1 MTSDAQ
7 GNRPLSEEE
16 LQELVASSDA
26 GARNPI
32 GAVGLSLAIIAV
44 SWSIFQVVLAS
55 PLSNYLLPGA
65 VNNNSRL
72 IHLAFALC
80 LGFMAYPAMGRES
93 RNAFSFALGHLG
105 TAIGIGA
112 FALALIIANV
122 PGVTISV
129 AVSLGALIALALI
142 IPTFLNGSN
151 QATPLERVASA
162 IGIFI
167 AIGVLT
173 YSGTA
178 ILGQYLTGG
187 WGNALQGV
195 SIVCALGAAA
205 LMVFFYLRQW
215 SDPESSFVP
224 LQDWVL
230 ATAGVYVAIYGFLN
244 YQKIVDSG
252 GLADDVDKFFALAG
266 LLILFEAA
274 RRALGPAMAIIATI
288 FLAYVFFGSSDY
300 VPEVIRWKGAS
311 LKKAMSHMWI
321 TSEGV
326 FGIAL
331 GVSTKFV
338 FLFVLFGALLD
349 KAGAG
354 NYFIKMAFGALGHLK
369 GGPAKAAVVG
379 SAATGLISGSS
390 IANVVT
396 TGTFTIPLMK
406 RVGFSSEQAGSVEVA
421 SSVNGQIM
429 PPVMGAA
436 AFLMVE
442 YVGISYVE
450 VITHAFLPAAIS
462 YIALVYIVHLEA
474 VKRNMPTLGNR
485 VVSMGRTI
493 GGMALFFAGFAALCY
508 GVQYP
513 VQWVVALMPG
523 ASGLTLSLLV
533 VLAYGA
539 LLKLAAGVED
549 LVPDDPNAK
558 EVELPEVAK
567 IYKAG
572 LHYLLPII
580 VLVYFLMIEQK
591 SPGLSAF
598 WATALLFVILLTQK
612 PLKAIFRGQS
622 NLLQTFVEG
631 VSDLWAG
638 LIDGARNMIG
648 IALATATAGVIV
660 GTVTL
665 TGVGQVMADLVEFLS
680 GGNLI
685 LMLVMVGL
693 LSLVLGMGLPTT
705 ANYIVVSSL
714 MAGVVVELG
723 AQSGLIVPLI
733 AVHLF
738 VFYFGIMAD
747 VTPPVGLASFA
758 AAAVSGGDAIRTGFV
773 AFFYS
778 LRTVA
783 LPFVFIFNTDL
794 LLIDVTWVQ
803 GILVAISATI
813 AILVFTAG
821 TMGYFLTR
829 SRIYESILLVL
840 VAFALFRPDF
850 FMNRIMPPH
859 TTVAPSALIQ
869 ALDAAQPGD
878 ELRLTIRGPDFDTG
892 DTASTTLVVSAV
904 EGLNG
909 TELAE
914 KTGLVLLPEAER
926 MPLDAPGFG
935 TPAEQKLESFDFYGD
950 TPVEIVE
957 VLAPSTQ
964 LPKELIFIPA
974 LLLLALVA
982 LLQRGR
988 ARQTQGVPA

>member
-1 MTSDAQ
+1 MADKSSE
-7 GNRPLSEEE
+7 NRALSEEE
-16 LQELVASSDA
+16 LQDLVASSDA
-26 GARNPI
+26 GARNPTGNI
-32 GAVGLSLAIIAV
+32 GTLLAIVAV
-44 SWSIFQVVLAS
+44 VWSLFQVLLAS
-55 PLSNYLLPGA
+55 PLSNYILPGD
-65 VNNNSRL
+65 VINNSRQV
-72 IHLAFALC
+72 HLGFAIFLA
-80 LGFMAYPAMGRES
+80 FMAYPA
-93 RNAFSFALGHLG
+93 LK
-105 TAIGIGA
+105 
-112 FALALIIANV
+112 
-122 PGVTISV
+122 
-129 AVSLGALIALALI
+129 
-142 IPTFLNGSN
+142 
-151 QATPLERVASA
+151 
-162 IGIFI
+162 
-167 AIGVLT
+167 
-173 YSGTA
+173 
-178 ILGQYLTGG
+178 
-187 WGNALQGV
+187 
-195 SIVCALGAAA
+195 
-205 LMVFFYLRQW
+205 
-215 SDPESSFVP
+215 SSPRHYIP
-224 LQDWVL
+224 LQDWFLGLFGVF
-230 ATAGVYVAIYGFLN
+230 TALYGYVF
-244 YQKIVDSG
+244 YQKIVDAG
-252 GLADDVDKFFALAG
+252 GLADDMDKWFALAG
-266 LLILFEAA
+266 LLILFEGA

-288 FLAYVFFGSSDY
+288 FLCYVFFGSSEW
-300 VPEVIRWKGAS
+300 VPDVIRWKGAS

-406 RVGFSSEQAGSVEVA
+406 RVGFSSEKAGAVEVA

-450 VITHAFLPAAIS
+450 VITHAFLPATIS

-474 VKRNMPTLGNR
+474 VKNNMPTLGNR
-485 VVSMGRTI
+485 VVSMGKTI
-493 GGMALFFAGFAALCY
+493 GGMMAFFIGFAALCY

-513 VQWVVALMPG
+513 VGWIAAAAGDASAMVMSILIFVAY
-523 ASGLTLSLLV
+523 AVLLW
-533 VLAYGA
+533 
-539 LLKLAAGVED
+539 LAASVPD
-549 LVPDDPNAK
+549 LEPDDPNAA
-558 EVELPEVAK
+558 EVELPVVGE
-567 IYKAG
+567 IYRSG
-572 LHYLLPII
+572 LYFLLPII

-598 WATALLFVILLTQK
+598 WATMLLFVILLTQR
-612 PLKAIFRGQS
+612 PLKAIFRGENDMANSFKQ
-622 NLLQTFVEG
+622 G
-631 VSDLWAG
+631 VGDLIQG

-648 IALATATAGVIV
+648 IGLATATAGVIV

-758 AAAVSGGDAIRTGFV
+758 AAAVSGGDAIKTGFV

-794 LLIDVTWVQ
+794 LLIDVTWMQ
-803 GILVAISATI
+803 GILVFITASI
-813 AILVFTAG
+813 AILIFTAG
-821 TMGYFLTR
+821 TMGWFLTK
-829 SRIYESILLVL
+829 SRIYESIALIAI
-840 VAFALFRPDF
+840 AFALFRPDF
-850 FMNRIMPPH
+850 MMDRLQPPFEQIEPAGFA
-859 TTVAPSALIQ
+859 TALGN
-869 ALDAAQPGD
+869 ATEGD
-878 ELRLTIRGPDFDTG
+878 EIRLVVSGPDFDSG
-892 DTASTTLVVSAV
+892 EVKETTLVLPVGAGSAD
-904 EGLNG
+904 
-909 TELAE
+909 
-914 KTGLVLLPEAER
+914 ER
-926 MPLDAPGFG
+926 MTASGLLLLEEDGVVKMDEPSFG
-935 TPAEQKLESFDFYGD
+935 SPFSDTLSSFDFYAD
-950 TPVEIVE
+950 EPVQIATVN
-957 VLAPSTQ
+957 APANQ
-964 LPKELIFIPA
+964 MPKELIFIPA
-974 LLLLALVA
+974 LIFLCFIAF
-982 LLQRGR
+982 LQR
-988 ARQTQGVPA
+988 ARMSKEGVPA